1 MFVNV
6 KSAHLNSTGFAVLGR
21 NRIKGFVYVASATA
35 GTVNIFDTIGVPV
48 TSGTYARA
56 ATTGVVTVSSTSH
69 GLKTGQTIG
78 ITFAAATG
86 VSATNGNY
94 VITVTDANTF
104 TFTDINTAAITAGTA
119 CTYTATG
126 RWAMSFDTA
135 GLTTS
140 GTPQNGSM
148 LIPNAGILVE
158 NSIYIQMTNQ
168 TGFTVFY
175 G

>member
-1 MFVNV
+1 MFVSV

-21 NRIKGFVYVASATA
+21 NRIKGFLYTASSTA
-35 GTVNIFDTIGVPV
+35 GTVNIFDTVGAPV

-56 ATTGVVTVSSTSH
+56 ATTGLVTVTSTTH
-69 GLKTGQTIG
+69 GLKTDQLIG
-78 ITFAAATG
+78 ITFATATG

-94 VITVTDANTF
+94 IITVVDANTF
-104 TFTDINTAAITAGTA
+104 TFTDINTTAIAASTA

-140 GTPQNGSM
+140 GVPQNGSM
-148 LIPNAGILVE
+148 LIPNAGIIVDH
-158 NSIYIQMTNQ
+158 SIYIQMTNQ

>member
-1 MFVNV
+1 MFVSV

-21 NRIKGFVYVASATA
+21 NRIKGFVYVAAATA
-35 GTVNIFDTIGVPV
+35 GTVNIFDTVGAPV

-56 ATTGVVTVSSTSH
+56 TTTVTVTSTTH
-69 GLKTGQTIG
+69 GLKTGQIVG

-104 TFTDINTAAITAGTA
+104 TLTDINSGTIAASTG